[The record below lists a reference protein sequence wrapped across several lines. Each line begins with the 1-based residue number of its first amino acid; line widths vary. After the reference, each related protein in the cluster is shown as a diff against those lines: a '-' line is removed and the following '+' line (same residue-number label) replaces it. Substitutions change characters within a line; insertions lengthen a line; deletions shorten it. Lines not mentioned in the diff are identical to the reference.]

1 MIRINIVYFTNTDV
15 TGKLVSAACEAIG
28 HQSSLVEV
36 KTLLDEDLFAASLD
50 DIDLNSAKYLSR
62 RILDMAKKMAH

>member
-15 TGKLVSAACEAIG
+15 TGKLVSAAIG

>member
-1 MIRINIVYFTNTDV
+1 MIRIDIVYITNTDV
-15 TGKLVSAACEAIG
+15 TGQLVSAACESIG

-36 KTLLDEDLFAASLD
+36 KTLLDEDLFASSLD